1 VTQSE
6 PTPLQPVPDQP
17 EEERSALDLRPDG
30 RIVIAFESGEVT
42 LRRPTLGQFR
52 RWRMRLTEISEDG
65 LRLVTQARAAT
76 DAEREDET
84 LTDADRMARRIERS
98 TQQTE
103 ASEDASI
110 AWWGEVFEAL
120 AEQPVPDVDEWPPFL
135 VFGEEILGLVLAH
148 WRQVPLAPGSR
159 SNLSK

>member
-1 VTQSE
+1 MTQSE

-17 EEERSALDLRPDG
+17 EERSALDLRPDG

-65 LRLVTQARAAT
+65 LRLANQARAAT
-76 DAEREDET
+76 DAERADEA
-84 LTDADRMARRIERS
+84 LTDADRMARRIQRS
-98 TQQTE
+98 AEQHE
-103 ASEDASI
+103 ASEEASI
-110 AWWGEVFEAL
+110 AWWTEVFETL
-120 AEQPVPDVDEWPPFL
+120 AEGDVPDVEAWPPFL
-135 VFGEEILGLVLAH
+135 VFGDEILGLVLQH
-148 WRQVPLAPGSR
+148 WRQVPLAPGVR